1 MIRIRTLILRQSPH
15 AAGID
20 RPEGLYA
27 YYRPRFMRDV
37 EYEAIEPGQ
46 KNSGGSAANSR
57 LAITNCSPG
66 GSGRADRPT
75 KQEFLSKNGTA
86 GGNSLEATMLR
97 RTVLKGVAAATATGV
112 FAPAVLAQKLL
123 KIGVSMPMTGAGFGT
138 VGPQLKAGI
147 QLYMQQ
153 HGDVVADRKIEIII
167 RDDAG
172 VADTARRLIQE
183 MIVNDRV
190 DVCAIGITPTA
201 LAIAQLATQ
210 AKKATLVMSSGA
222 SATTSRSPYFVRAGF
237 LLSPQSWIIAEWAA
251 KNGSKRVV
259 TLVNEWATGLEA
271 ETAFKTRFLQVGGTV
286 IESIRVP
293 LANPDFSPFLQRLA
307 DLKPDTAFIYFPGPQ
322 AATFA
327 KQFAERGLAQS
338 AIKIVGPGDLTI
350 DDSLNDMGEQ
360 MIGII
365 TAGPY
370 SAAHDSALNKSY
382 VTGIK
387 QAIGFLPN
395 IISLGAYDG
404 MHLLYEALKKTA
416 GNADGDALIKAMKG
430 MSWESPRGPISID
443 PETRDVVGNIYIRRV
458 EKLNGQLWNTEFE
471 TFPSV
476 KDPLKA

>member
-1 MIRIRTLILRQSPH
+1 M
-15 AAGID
+15 
-20 RPEGLYA
+20 
-27 YYRPRFMRDV
+27 
-37 EYEAIEPGQ
+37 
-46 KNSGGSAANSR
+46 
-57 LAITNCSPG
+57 
-66 GSGRADRPT
+66 
-75 KQEFLSKNGTA
+75 
-86 GGNSLEATMLR
+86 MLR
-97 RTVLKGVAAATATGV
+97 RTVLKGVAAAAATGV
-112 FAPAVLAQKLL
+112 FAPAVFAQKIL

-172 VADTARRLIQE
+172 VADNARRLIQE

-190 DVCAIGITPTA
+190 DVCGIGITPTA
-201 LAIAQLATQ
+201 LAIAQLASQ
-210 AKKATLVMSSGA
+210 SKKATLVMSSGA
-222 SATTSRSPYFVRAGF
+222 SVTTTRSPYFVRAGF

-259 TLVNEWATGLEA
+259 TLVNEWATGVEA

-293 LANPDFSPFLQRLA
+293 LANPDFAPFLQRVA
-307 DLKPDTAFIYFPGPQ
+307 DLNPDTAFIYFPGPQ
-322 AATFA
+322 AAAFA
-327 KQFAERGLAQS
+327 KQFAERGLARS
-338 AIKIVGPGDLTI
+338 AIKIIGPGDLTI

-360 MIGII
+360 MIGIV

-382 VTGIK
+382 VAGIK

-416 GNADGDALIKAMKG
+416 GNTDGDALIKAMKG
-430 MSWESPRGPISID
+430 MSWESPRGPVSID
-443 PETRDVVGNIYIRRV
+443 PETRDIVNNIYIRKV

-471 TFPSV
+471 TIPSV